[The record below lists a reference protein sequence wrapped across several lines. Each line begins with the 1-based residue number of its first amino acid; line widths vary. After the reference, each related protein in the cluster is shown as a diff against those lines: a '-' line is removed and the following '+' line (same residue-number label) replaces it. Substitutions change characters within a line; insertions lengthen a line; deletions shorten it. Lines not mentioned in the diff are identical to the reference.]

1 LIISRLMIELGIA
14 TENEMVLAFLRA
26 EADSPRFGWQVLPG
40 IEQQGF
46 SRTQLLDSPDLNNAQ
61 QNEARRLVLRNYRG
75 FGGNSALFRGFPAQV
90 SWRRVAV
97 EPGDYNCLL
106 VANYRPL
113 VCQTQGTRRI
123 SRLAARVTAGEITC
137 EIADNV
143 KGIQDELMGGKKF
156 PELIGV
162 EGSEGNLILIEGH
175 SRATAYMG
183 FQWTKN
189 IEMILGRSPLL
200 HQWQFY

>member
-1 LIISRLMIELGIA
+1 MIELGSA

-46 SRTQLLDSPDLNNAQ
+46 SRTQLLDSPDLNNLR

-90 SWRRVAV
+90 SWRRVAI
-97 EPGDYNCLL
+97 EPADHKHLW
-106 VANYRPL
+106 VANYGPL
-113 VCQTQGTRRI
+113 VCQTQRTRNI
-123 SRLAARVTAGEITC
+123 SRLAERITAGEITC
-137 EIADNV
+137 EIAENV
-143 KGIQDELMGGKKF
+143 RGIQDELMGGKKF

-162 EGSEGNLILIEGH
+162 EGPESNLILIEGH
-175 SRATAYMG
+175 SRATAYVG
-183 FQWTKN
+183 LQWAKN
-189 IEMILGRSPLL
+189 IEMLLGRSPFLY
-200 HQWQFY
+200 QWQFY